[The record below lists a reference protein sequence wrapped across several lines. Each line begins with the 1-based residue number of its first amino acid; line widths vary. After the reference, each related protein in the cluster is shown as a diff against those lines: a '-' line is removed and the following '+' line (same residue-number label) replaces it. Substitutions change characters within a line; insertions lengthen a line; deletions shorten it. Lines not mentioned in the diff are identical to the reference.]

1 MKWLDL
7 KEGMELTKRRGTKIV
22 RTKIKKVSPNKDDQ
36 RVIFEIEED
45 LEEETFE
52 KRLNEYVFEDTQS
65 DSLFSNSEEDKKK
78 LKEEL
83 IKQKAYELK
92 DFKRMKNKLRQQFNI
107 VVQAHI
113 SLKLKLERF

>member
-7 KEGMELTKRRGTKIV
+7 KEGMELTKRRGATTS
-22 RTKIKKVSPNKDDQ
+22 RTKITKVSLKEDDKK
-36 RVIFEIEED
+36 VIFETED
-45 LEEETFE
+45 RFTEETY
-52 KRLNEYVFEDTQS
+52 KKDLGEYVFGDTK
-65 DSLFSNSEEDKKK
+65 DISLFSNSEEDKKI

-83 IKQKAYELK
+83 TKKRADELK
-92 DFKRMKNKLRQQFNI
+92 DFKRMKNKLREQFNI

>member
-7 KEGMELTKRRGTKIV
+7 KEGMELTKRRGTTTS
-22 RTKIKKVSPNKDDQ
+22 RTKITKVSLNEDDK
-36 RVIFEIEED
+36 RVIFETEDRFTEEIYKKD
-45 LEEETFE
+45 LG
-52 KRLNEYVFEDTQS
+52 EYVFGDTKNI
-65 DSLFSNSEEDKKK
+65 SLFSNSEEDKKK

>member
-1 MKWLDL
+1 MRWLDL
-7 KEGMELTKRRGTKIV
+7 KEGMELTRIRGAKLV
-22 RTKIKKVSPNKDDQ
+22 RTKIKKVSANKDDQ
-36 RVIFEIEED
+36 RVIFEIEEE
-45 LEEETFE
+45 LEEEKFE
-52 KRLNEYVFEDTQS
+52 KRLSEYVFEDTQS